1 MTPEELLKELQSVL
15 DGILARDNDRLVTAS
30 GAGTILGVSAVT
42 VRKWAKAGMIPA
54 YYTPDSNGRMKF
66 WVSDVKKMA
75 RRKIQ

>member
-30 GAGTILGVSAVT
+30 GAGAILGVSA
-42 VRKWAKAGMIPA
+42 MIPA

-75 RRKIQ
+75 RREIQ